1 MTLVSNKSP
10 PTMTSHATALEEV
23 ERTQCVG
30 YAEIVHK
37 RSIALKETPAPREK
51 SLAQPGSCI
60 WQLSAGLPGRSKAAS
75 LPLFQ
80 NCASP
85 VPKGTVWRG
94 SDTAGAL
101 VSTSDLSRQARKAK
115 AGSLLTKVAPDQRFE
130 AGADGDHRAEADSLA
145 VLDRASK

>member
-10 PTMTSHATALEEV
+10 PTMTGSVLQALEEV

-51 SLAQPGSCI
+51 SLAHPGSCI
-60 WQLSAGLPGRSKAAS
+60 WQLSDGLPGRSKAAS

-85 VPKGTVWRG
+85 VPKVP
-94 SDTAGAL
+94 
-101 VSTSDLSRQARKAK
+101 V
-115 AGSLLTKVAPDQRFE
+115 
-130 AGADGDHRAEADSLA
+130 
-145 VLDRASK
+145 